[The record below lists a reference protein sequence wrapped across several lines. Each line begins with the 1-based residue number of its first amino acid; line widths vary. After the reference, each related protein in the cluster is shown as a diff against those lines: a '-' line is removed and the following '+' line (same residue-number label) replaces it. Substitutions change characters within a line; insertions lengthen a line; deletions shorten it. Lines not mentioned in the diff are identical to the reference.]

1 MENAPSQLTSM
12 ELTQIRNLLERDA
25 VRQVLEGYAR
35 GNDRGDEAIMRS
47 AYWDDGYDD
56 HGPFK
61 GNAQDFIT
69 WALPLGKV
77 TSGHQHF
84 LGQSVISVEG
94 DQASAETYF
103 VYYAEGGRAPLPN
116 VVSALAG
123 RYVDTLERRGG
134 VWKILHRVTVVDW
147 STVWRSD
154 ERFWDVEKFVSG
166 DWYPNDQIYK
176 KPV

>member
-1 MENAPSQLTSM
+1 MTGEVAALTSA
-12 ELTQIRNLLERDA
+12 EIEKLRDILERDA
-25 VRQVLEGYAR
+25 IRQVLEGYVR
-35 GNDRGDEAIMRS
+35 GNDRNDEATMRA

-61 GNAQDFIT
+61 GNAQDFCT
-69 WALPLGKV
+69 WAAPLAKQ

-94 DQASAETYF
+94 DRASTETY
-103 VYYAEGGRAPLPN
+103 YMYCAENGRAPQPN
-116 VVSALAG
+116 VVGALAG

-154 ERFWDVEKFVSG
+154 ERFWDVEKFVAG
-166 DWYPNDQIYK
+166 EWYPNDQIYK